1 MLDFV
6 LCIFIYFYRIMLQN
20 MINDTISRAENEMS
34 SKTEKFFI
42 DTYSINPLCHMTT
55 PSQ

>member
-1 MLDFV
+1 
-6 LCIFIYFYRIMLQN
+6 MLQN